1 METNF
6 ERMENLKIG
15 HEVTII
21 RAQLFHEEWTAT
33 RLPQGI
39 LLRGYQGSKLVTS
52 HFIKED

>member
-1 METNF
+1 
-6 ERMENLKIG
+6 MENLKIG